1 MGTFEVGL
9 TRLCIKLCLCMLLT
23 DSNVWTSLSR
33 PGSQCD
39 VMDML
44 STEFHYQEVRSCC
57 NKWVTQ
63 GVGYNILSCLEVSI
77 LFPSYKW
84 RCKTSS
90 YACTIPAWMISW
102 SPALMILNW
111 TSTTVSQAQ
120 LNVVCHKLALAIVSV
135 HSSKTLNMIFDIYK
149 Y

>member
-1 MGTFEVGL
+1 MGAFEVGL
-9 TRLCIKLCLCMLLT
+9 TRLCIKLCLYMLLT
-23 DSNVWTSLSR
+23 DSNVWTGLSR

-39 VMDML
+39 VMYML
-44 STEFHYQEVRSCC
+44 SAKLHYQEVRSCG
-57 NKWVTQ
+57 NKCVTW

-77 LFPSYKW
+77 LLPSYKR
-84 RCKTSS
+84 RCKTSI
-90 YACTIPAWMISW
+90 YACAMPALMLSL
-102 SPALMILNW
+102 SPALMILKW

-120 LNVVCHKLALAIVSV
+120 LNVCHKLALAIVSV